1 MEDRQDAYLEIVR
14 SLLECEGGTEAD
26 ILEAH
31 PELVDEGLVMTLK
44 GVAQAMAAK
53 NDPERTS
60 TIEWLTD
67 FAAQLAQTLGLSTE
81 SNSGDIESRLRFLMT
96 VFQSIAE
103 SSGNPQVIYPLFRD
117 NLALL
122 DESLIP
128 ILNAWH
134 QTQFADADEDGKQFL
149 ASVLVTFAN
158 LIQQFPLGS
167 RLINL
172 EIAIACYEQALS
184 VYTLEAYPE
193 DWAGTQM
200 NLAVAYGNRIRG
212 ERAANLEQS
221 IACYE
226 LALSVYTLA
235 AYPEDWAMT
244 HMNLAN
250 AYRDRIQGERA
261 ANLELSIAC
270 YELALSVRTREAY
283 PEQWA
288 TTQNNL
294 ANAYS
299 DRIRGERAAN
309 LELSIAC
316 YELALSVR
324 TREAY
329 PEDWAMT
336 QMNLATA
343 YSDRIRGER
352 AANLELSI
360 SCYEQAL
367 SVRTRDA
374 DPERW
379 AMTQMNLANAYR
391 NRIRGERAANLEQS
405 IACYEL
411 ALSVYTLAAYPEKW
425 AGTQMNLAVAYRNRI
440 RGERA
445 ANLEQSI
452 ACYELALSV
461 RTREAYPEDWATT
474 QMNLANVY
482 GDRIRGER
490 AANLELSI
498 ACYELAL
505 SVYTLAAYPED
516 WAMTQMN
523 LAVAYRNRIRGER
536 AANLELSIACY
547 ELALSVYTLDAYPE
561 DWAMTQMNLAV
572 AYRNRI
578 RGERAANLELSI
590 ACYELALSVYTL
602 EAYPEDWAMTQNNLA
617 TAYAGEGKNE
627 EAIEYYQQ
635 SLTIFTPATFP
646 INALKANRGLGKIYF
661 TQGEWQLAID
671 TYAVAIDSAETS
683 RNWATNEDE
692 RQRIIREAISVYEH
706 TIQAYINIGRIDLA
720 ITTSERARSRQLVD
734 FMRTNDLYPQGRVPE
749 RVEEYVAVTK
759 ELQQYQQTDLPTDE
773 RSLATTSRSYT
784 RSERTA
790 AVIALETKRQD
801 ILQEIRQEDAIAA
814 GQMEV
819 IPIEFATIQA
829 LIKTT
834 NTAILSFYTT
844 DDDTH
849 IFIITQTGLPQ
860 IFTLPGQGFQTF
872 QQWLNQQWSLPYK
885 VDNLKVNIDKMA
897 PEQQQE
903 FIAQVKDIDETLLTS
918 SWKNRMNTNL
928 TAIADRLQLPQ
939 LIAQL
944 PDTINEIVI
953 VPHLGLHQIPF
964 AALPLPDSSEL
975 LGDRFT
981 IRYVPS
987 CQILQYCTDRPSIE
1001 SPCHGTVA
1009 DTDGTLP
1016 GSGYESDRIA
1026 EIYQILDEFQ
1036 LRGKQASK
1044 ANYLD
1049 LLTKVNNL
1057 LSSHHASSYLDRP
1070 KESCLKLADDVL
1082 TLGELLGSRY
1092 PELNEIFLSCCETHL
1107 GDALITDDIL
1117 TLATGFLCAGARSV
1131 IGTLWR
1137 VDDLAT
1143 SIFTIHY
1150 YQQRKKGASR
1160 SEAIGQSQIYLRNL
1174 TKEQIAPLQASL
1186 VAYARKIKAEY
1197 DNMKKQ
1203 PPDETTTQMVADLRA
1218 VLDAALG
1225 LDDRL
1230 ENFFTIDRPFAE
1242 PYYWAAFTCQGL

>member
-1 MEDRQDAYLEIVR
+1 MTDRQDAYLEIVR

-67 FAAQLAQTLGLSTE
+67 FAVQLAQTLGLSTE
-81 SNSGDIESRLRFLMT
+81 SNSGDIKSRLRFLMT

-149 ASVLVTFAN
+149 AFVLVTFAN
-158 LIQQFPLGS
+158 RIQQFPLGS

-193 DWAGTQM
+193 DWATTQN
-200 NLAVAYGNRIRG
+200 NLAGAYRNRIRG

-221 IACYE
+221 FACYE

-235 AYPEDWAMT
+235 AYPE
-244 HMNLAN
+244 
-250 AYRDRIQGERA
+250 Q
-261 ANLELSIAC
+261 
-270 YELALSVRTREAY
+270 
-283 PEQWA
+283 
-288 TTQNNL
+288 
-294 ANAYS
+294 
-299 DRIRGERAAN
+299 
-309 LELSIAC
+309 
-316 YELALSVR
+316 
-324 TREAY
+324 
-329 PEDWAMT
+329 WAMT
-336 QMNLATA
+336 QMNLA
-343 YSDRIRGER
+343 
-352 AANLELSI
+352 
-360 SCYEQAL
+360 
-367 SVRTRDA
+367 
-374 DPERW
+374 
-379 AMTQMNLANAYR
+379 
-391 NRIRGERAANLEQS
+391 
-405 IACYEL
+405 
-411 ALSVYTLAAYPEKW
+411 
-425 AGTQMNLAVAYRNRI
+425 VAYGDRI

-461 RTREAYPEDWATT
+461 RTREAYPEKWAMT
-474 QMNLANVY
+474 QMNLATAY
-482 GDRIRGER
+482 SDRIRGER

-498 ACYELAL
+498 ACYELALPVYTLEAYPEQWATTQNNLAVAYRNRIRGERAANLEQSFACYELAL

-523 LAVAYRNRIRGER
+523 LAVAYGDRIRGER
-536 AANLELSIACY
+536 AANLELSITCY
-547 ELALSVYTLDAYPE
+547 ELALSVYTLAAYPEQWATTQMNLAVAYQHRIRGERAANLELSITCYELALSVYTLAAYPE

-572 AYRNRI
+572 AYGDRTQ
-578 RGERAANLELSI
+578 GERADNLKQEI
-590 ACYELALSVYTL
+590 ECYMQALSVYTL
-602 EAYPEDWAMTQNNLA
+602 DAYPEDWAKIQVNLA
-617 TAYAGEGKNE
+617 IAYAAEGKNE

-635 SLTIFTPATFP
+635 ALTIFTPATFP
-646 INALKANRGLGKIYF
+646 INALNANRGFGDIYF
-661 TQGEWQLAID
+661 VQGNWQLAID
-671 TYAVAIDSAETS
+671 AYAVAIDAAETS

-692 RQRIIREAISVYEH
+692 RQRIIREAISVYEY

-749 RVEEYVAVTK
+749 RVKEYVAVTTA
-759 ELQQYQQTDLPTDE
+759 LQQYHQTDLPTNE

-790 AVIALETKRQD
+790 AVIALETKRQE

-814 GQMEV
+814 GQMEI
-819 IPIEFATIQA
+819 IPIEFVTIQA
-829 LIKTT
+829 LIKTPD
-834 NTAILSFYTT
+834 TAILSFYTT

-849 IFIITQTGLPQ
+849 IFIITQTGQPQ

-872 QQWLNQQWSLPYK
+872 QQWLNRQWSLPYK
-885 VDNLKVNIDKMA
+885 VDNLKVNIDKMT

-928 TAIADRLQLPQ
+928 TAIADQLQLPQ

-944 PDTINEIVI
+944 PDTINELVI

-987 CQILQYCTDRPSIE
+987 CQIFQYCTDRPSIE

-1016 GSGYESDRIA
+1016 GSGYESDRVA

-1044 ANYLD
+1044 TNYLD

-1150 YQQRKKGASR
+1150 YQQRQLGFSS
-1160 SEAIGQSQIYLRNL
+1160 SEAIGRSQIYLRNL

-1186 VAYARKIKAEY
+1186 IAYARKIKAEY

-1230 ENFFTIDRPFAE
+1230 ENFFTIDSLSETLRERPFAE